1 MLINLQELLNVINK
15 LKESGKKIVFTN
27 GCFDIIHAGH
37 IAYLNETK
45 ALGDVLIVGL
55 NTDNSTRRL
64 KGAGRPVNNQ
74 DDRAAVLSALK
85 PVDYVVYFNE
95 DTPLNLVKAIKP
107 DVLAKGGDY
116 NIDSIVGADVVL
128 NSGGEVKV
136 IPFVEGKSTTAILKK
151 IMKL

>member
-1 MLINLQELLNVINK
+1 MLIDLQELLNVINK
-15 LKESGKKIVFTN
+15 LKESGKKIIFTN

-37 IAYLNETK
+37 IAYLNKTK

-64 KGAGRPVNNQ
+64 KGRGRPVNNQ

-85 PVDYVVYFNE
+85 PVDYVVYFDE

-116 NIDSIVGADVVL
+116 DIDSIVGADVVL
-128 NSGGEVKV
+128 SSGGEVNV
-136 IPFVEGKSTTAILKK
+136 IPFVEGKSTTDILKK
-151 IMKL
+151 ILKL